1 VRDPCK
7 ARLSAMYKCL
17 QRQQAR
23 GLLPVCFKSVLSF
36 LTCCAGAWNYLSLD
50 AALSMQVAIQVVI
63 ISVVAAV
70 VQYLFSTVIAQ
81 IGSAV
86 GVTNAAILDSAV
98 VGIACGLVA
107 FYMANLALWGVIV
120 ASAGGAV
127 GAFLGLA
134 VTGALS
140 S

>member
-1 VRDPCK
+1 
-7 ARLSAMYKCL
+7 
-17 QRQQAR
+17 
-23 GLLPVCFKSVLSF
+23 
-36 LTCCAGAWNYLSLD
+36 
-50 AALSMQVAIQVVI
+50 MQVAIQVII

-70 VQYLFSTVIAQ
+70 AQYLFSSVIAQ

-107 FYMANLALWGVIV
+107 FYMANLALWGVLV